1 MIPHILFL
9 TVRMQPGF
17 GVAVVIEEISRR
29 LIARGISVSVGCQEM
44 SGDFG
49 TLPVRRVAA
58 DSARLSALVEE
69 LGATH
74 VIAHASPYFEAL
86 PTLRDVSTWAW
97 EHGDPDPDFFSR
109 SRSERQAQI
118 QRKKTAVYPNL
129 DGVIAISD
137 FIREQ
142 IGWPAAQVIRNGWEH
157 VLKRTTDAAQDV
169 PLSAQAGQLKVGCLM
184 RLGRGEERY
193 KGGELYRALASTCPQ
208 AHFSLM
214 GRGEAEDETRYAQAG
229 IQVFRNASDA
239 AREAYLRQIDV
250 FVSPSLWEGC
260 NLPLLE
266 AQAQGTASLAF
277 DTGAHPEFGAL
288 VCGSVDEMSRLIQ
301 RWQNQRDALETE
313 SRRIQQWVRSTLS
326 WDDAVDA
333 LLHTLLSS

>member
-1 MIPHILFL
+1 MMPHILFL

-29 LIARGISVSVGCQEM
+29 LSERGIAVTIGCQEM
-44 SGDFG
+44 SGDFSG
-49 TLPVRRVAA
+49 LDVRQVAA
-58 DSARLSALVEE
+58 DSEQLGTLIDQV
-69 LGATH
+69 GATH
-74 VIAHASPYFEAL
+74 AIAHASPYFEAL
-86 PTLRDVSTWAW
+86 PTLRGVSTWAW

-118 QRKKTAVYPNL
+118 RRKKTAVYPNL

-142 IGWPAAQVIRNGWEH
+142 IGWPAAKVIRNGWEH
-157 VLKRTTDAAQDV
+157 VLNSPT
-169 PLSAQAGQLKVGCLM
+169 QAREDIQLGAKQGQLRVGCLM

-193 KGGELYRALASTCPQ
+193 KGGELYRQLATACPEV
-208 AHFSLM
+208 HFSLM
-214 GRGEAEDETRYAQAG
+214 GRGDAEDEARYAHAG
-229 IQVFRNASDA
+229 IKVFRNASDA

-277 DTGAHPEFGAL
+277 DTGAHPEFAAITYSSVSEISRTLKAWNVNRAL
-288 VCGSVDEMSRLIQ
+288 LNEHSMHSQ
-301 RWQNQRDALETE
+301 RWIQN
-313 SRRIQQWVRSTLS
+313 SLS
-326 WDDAVDA
+326 WDIAVDEFLA
-333 LLHTLLSS
+333 TLLNN

>member
-1 MIPHILFL
+1 MMPHILFL

-29 LIARGISVSVGCQEM
+29 LIERGIGVTVGCQEM
-44 SGDFG
+44 SGDFSE
-49 TLPVRRVAA
+49 LDVRRVPAES
-58 DSARLSALVEE
+58 DRLTALIDEI
-69 LGATH
+69 GATH
-74 VIAHASPYFEAL
+74 AIAHASPYFEAL
-86 PTLRDVSTWAW
+86 PTLRKVSTWAW
-97 EHGDPDPDFFSR
+97 EHGDPDPDFFNR
-109 SRSERQAQI
+109 SRSERQGQI

-157 VLKRTTDAAQDV
+157 VLNESTQASEEIQ
-169 PLSAQAGQLKVGCLM
+169 LSAHSDQLKVGCLM

-193 KGGELYRALASTCPQ
+193 KGGELYRALAKACPEV
-208 AHFSLM
+208 HFSLM
-214 GRGEAEDETRYAQAG
+214 GRGDSEDEARYARAG

-288 VCGSVDEMSRLIQ
+288 VCGSVEDMSRLIR
-301 RWQNQRDALETE
+301 RWHHQRDGLNSE
-313 SRRIQQWVRSTLS
+313 SRRIQQWVRNNLS
-326 WDDAVDA
+326 WDDAVDT
-333 LLHTLLSS
+333 LLHTLLSA

>member
-1 MIPHILFL
+1 MMPHILFL

-29 LIARGISVSVGCQEM
+29 LIARGVRVSVGCQEM

-58 DSARLSALVEE
+58 DSEQLSALVEK
-69 LGATH
+69 LGASH
-74 VIAHASPYFEAL
+74 VIAHASPYFEVL
-86 PTLRDVSTWAW
+86 PTLRGVSTWAW

-109 SRSERQAQI
+109 SRNERQAQI

-137 FIREQ
+137 FIRDQ

-157 VLKRTTDAAQDV
+157 VLKNDTTATQDIT
-169 PLSAQAGQLKVGCLM
+169 LSAQTGQLKVGCLM

-193 KGGELYRALASTCPQ
+193 KGGELYRALARNCTQ

-214 GRGEAEDETRYAQAG
+214 GRGDAEDEARYAAAG

-239 AREAYLRQIDV
+239 EREAYLREIDV
-250 FVSPSLWEGC
+250 FISPSLWEGC

-288 VCGSVDEMSRLIQ
+288 VCGSVVEMSRLIQ
-301 RWQNQRDALETE
+301 HWQDQRAALEAE
-313 SRRIQQWVRSTLS
+313 SRRIQHWVRSRLS

-333 LLHTLLSS
+333 LMHTLLSP

>member
-1 MIPHILFL
+1 MMPHILFL

-17 GVAVVIEEISRR
+17 GVAVVIEQISRR
-29 LIARGISVSVGCQEM
+29 LIERGVGVTVGCQQL
-44 SGDFG
+44 SGDFPG
-49 TLPVRRVAA
+49 LDVRRVSA
-58 DSARLSALVEE
+58 DSEQLCDLIDDI
-69 LGATH
+69 GATH
-74 VIAHASPYFEAL
+74 AIAHASPYFEAL
-86 PTLRDVSTWAW
+86 PSLHKVSTWAW

-109 SRSERQAQI
+109 SRSDRKAQI

-142 IGWPAAQVIRNGWEH
+142 IGWPAAQIIRNGWEH
-157 VLKRTTDAAQDV
+157 VLNGSRQAAAEIQ
-169 PLSAQAGQLKVGCLM
+169 LAASGGQLKVGCLM

-193 KGGELYRALASTCPQ
+193 KGGELYRALATACPEVD
-208 AHFSLM
+208 FSLM
-214 GRGEAEDETRYAQAG
+214 GRGDAEDEARYTRAG

-277 DTGAHPEFGAL
+277 DTGAHPEFCAL
-288 VCGSVDEMSRLIQ
+288 VCGSVDDMSRLIR
-301 RWQNQRDALETE
+301 RWSQQRDELEAE
-313 SRRIQQWVRSTLS
+313 SQRIQHWVRNNLS
-326 WDDAVDA
+326 WDDAVDD
-333 LLHTLLSS
+333 LLHILLRP